1 MKSEIFNKLNAI
13 EGCKIVAIEYISD
26 VKLLKRGNP
35 LAATNVTKTV
45 KMTAQFNYSYQNAV
59 NNRLERAGAE
69 ADFVAESLPWGSWLV
84 PNKFI
89 EKDGIIYV
97 RFYSM
102 KNGAASVS
110 YFVNGEPASEAEIA
124 IIKQFTPTSA
134 TKMSNKQSEHGLTEN
149 QVRPFNIK
157 IENIINVTYKGNE

>member
-35 LAATNVTKTV
+35 LAAANVTKVV
-45 KMTAQFNYSYQNAV
+45 KMTAQFNYNYQNAV

-69 ADFVAESLPWGSWLV
+69 DNFVAESLPWGSWLV

-102 KNGAASVS
+102 KNGVATVS
-110 YFVNGEPASEAEIA
+110 YFVDGAPASEAEIA
-124 IIKQFTPTSA
+124 IIKQFTPTTKASA
-134 TKMSNKQSEHGLTEN
+134 KQTEYGLTEN

-157 IENIINVTYKGNE
+157 IENIINVIYKGNK